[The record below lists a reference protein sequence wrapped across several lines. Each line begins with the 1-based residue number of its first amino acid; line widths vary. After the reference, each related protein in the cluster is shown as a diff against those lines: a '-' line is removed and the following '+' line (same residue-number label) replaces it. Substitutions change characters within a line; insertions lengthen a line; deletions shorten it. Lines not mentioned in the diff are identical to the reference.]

1 LLRELPEIKRFALD
15 LYSNIILEDFMKA
28 KTLAWIAAALL
39 LAGII
44 SACQEVEGFGLT
56 IEEENNNGGGNKK
69 PTVTSVTVTPGT
81 VIILLDNANPLTQQ
95 FTAKVSGTGSF
106 TDGVSWA
113 VSGGSVELNEDT
125 VIDETTGLL
134 TVAADEE
141 AEPLTVTA
149 TSQDDATRWA
159 EVKVY
164 TSLDTYLADY
174 LADADNQDAGKTADK
189 PIPLPVSMALT
200 TDSWNTMLGVIDK
213 EDKFVSLDLSACQSV
228 EMDGGVGVFG
238 VSAANRNKS
247 SIGENKV
254 VSLVLPEAAESIGG
268 FANNIYNAEGFAAL
282 KNVDG
287 AGVTT
292 IDSITFSGCEALIT
306 VNFPAVTSIGYRA
319 FEGCKA
325 LTTVNLPAVKTI
337 DISGFYGCTALTTLT
352 LPVDPPIIGGDIFG
366 NRTSGDTLTIYVPS
380 GSVGNYTAAPENG
393 GWGVD
398 AETEADENEIVY
410 GYGHKKIIITD
421 QDPPAAQ

>member
-1 LLRELPEIKRFALD
+1 
-15 LYSNIILEDFMKA
+15 MKA
-28 KTLAWIAAALL
+28 KTLAWSAAALL

-56 IEEENNNGGGNKK
+56 NEEENNNDGGNKT

-81 VIILLDNANPLTQQ
+81 VIILLDNANPLTQP

-113 VSGGSVELNEDT
+113 VSGGSVELAVGTSITE
-125 VIDETTGLL
+125 TGLL
-134 TVAADEE
+134 TVAAGET
-141 AEPLTVTA
+141 ATTLTVKA
-149 TSQDDATRWA
+149 TSKDDATMWA

-174 LADADNQDAGKTADK
+174 LADADNQDAGKTTDK
-189 PIPLPVSMALT
+189 PIPLPVSMALLT
-200 TDSWNTMLGVIDK
+200 TESWMAMLGVIDTAG
-213 EDKFVSLDLSACQSV
+213 FVSLDLSACQSV
-228 EMDGGVGVFG
+228 KMDGGEGVFG
-238 VSAANRNKS
+238 VSAANRNIS
-247 SIGENKV
+247 SIGEDKV
-254 VSLVLPEAAESIGG
+254 VSLVLPEAAKRIGETA
-268 FANNIYNAEGFAAL
+268 FSNNVYNAEGFAAL

-292 IDSITFSGCEALIT
+292 IDSFAFLGCEALIT
-306 VNFPAVTSIGYRA
+306 VNFPAVTSINYRA
-319 FEGCKA
+319 FERCTA
-325 LTTVNLPAVKTI
+325 LTTVNLPAVETI
-337 DISGFYGCTALTTLT
+337 DIGNFWGCTALTTLT
-352 LPVDPPIIGGDIFG
+352 LPADPPIIIGPMFG
-366 NRTSGDTLTIYVPS
+366 SRTYATSGDTLTIYVPS

-398 AETEADENEIVY
+398 AETEADVYVY
-410 GYGHKKIIITD
+410 GRVYGPGDIYDDGHKKIIITD